1 MLIAIQAPWN
11 SDSDIHQAFVPNQEN
26 RNHIKNIRMAGN
38 YYIHVEDAEKPSR
51 GYGGSRRKLL
61 SLKAGGQGELKPR

>member
-26 RNHIKNIRMAGN
+26 RNHIKNIR
-38 YYIHVEDAEKPSR
+38 I
-51 GYGGSRRKLL
+51 
-61 SLKAGGQGELKPR
+61 LKIGHLWLAIIIYVWKMLRNPAGGTEVAEESYCP